1 CDGVML
7 DWCNPETT
15 AVIYAPCSAF
25 SRLMGGRSTSDVY
38 WFLIGPRSNRQD
50 PAKPVKLS
58 LRTRKTERKYVMPN
72 LTPTLTQSR
81 LLDVLLQHPLPKVI
95 QLAGRRA
102 HRKYLRA
109 AFWSTLAPPMRN
121 VPPCFLPPYPAAR

>member
-1 CDGVML
+1 RQRPR
-7 DWCNPETT
+7 NPRK
-15 AVIYAPCSAF
+15 F
-25 SRLMGGRSTSDVY
+25 S
-38 WFLIGPRSNRQD
+38 
-50 PAKPVKLS
+50 S

-81 LLDVLLQHPLPKVI
+81 LLDVLLQHRLRKVI

-109 AFWSTLAPPMRN
+109 AFWSTLAAPMPN
-121 VPPCFLPPYPAAR
+121 VLPFCLYPVDGERSTSDVYWFPYLTNLPSATPANLVKFR